1 MEIVEVTDIE
11 KTYPVMKS
19 ITQSA
24 LKAGITQEA
33 YNDYLNCLS
42 REEKNTEEVLEK

>member
-1 MEIVEVTDIE
+1 MEIAGATEVE
-11 KTYPVMKS
+11 KTYLIIKS

-33 YNDYLNCLS
+33 YADYINYLN
-42 REEKNTEEVLEK
+42 REKITEEVLEK